1 MGKFRIK
8 VMGIPLLLL
17 ASILPTSASADESP
31 ATSVDS
37 LTAVAGATTVA
48 VSGSATFT
56 APAVDI
62 GDDVTNDHAGAQA
75 PLPTG
80 TDLSVA
86 RIRALDPK
94 TLRFELEIA
103 NMSAQ
108 GAAPEFIN
116 YVWPFIAGS
125 AEYELQAHRTA
136 TAREI
141 NDGRLDSIGTP
152 NFTLNTCAPD
162 ETTGQTTCATVNIE
176 GEFTGNSV
184 AWLVPTA
191 MVGVTSTKPN
201 VSEGAAIASSLSF
214 SGMLWYTN
222 GNGGDKMF
230 ALRAFTFP
238 TATVL
243 GTVVPADV
251 ADADAVPTTPLTVS
265 GLGDFSG
272 ELEKPALPGLY
283 KVVVKACF
291 GAGNCAITSTPL
303 TVGL

>member
-8 VMGIPLLLL
+8 LMGLPLLLL
-17 ASILPTSASADESP
+17 ASILPTSASADEAP

-37 LTAVAGATTVA
+37 LTAVAGLSTVA
-48 VSGSATFT
+48 VTGNGTFT

-62 GDDVTNDHAGAQA
+62 GVDGTNDHTGAQA
-75 PLPTG
+75 PLPSG
-80 TDLSVA
+80 TDLTVA
-86 RIRALDPK
+86 KIRAYDPK
-94 TLRFELEIA
+94 TLRFELEVA
-103 NMSAQ
+103 NMSTR
-108 GAAPEFIN
+108 GGTPELVN

-125 AEYELQAHRTA
+125 AEFELQAHHTA
-136 TAREI
+136 TVREI
-141 NDGRLDSIGTP
+141 NDDRVDSIGTP

-162 ETTGQTTCATVNIE
+162 ETTGQNTSATVNIE
-176 GEFTGNSV
+176 GEFTGTSV
-184 AWLVPTA
+184 VWFVPTE
-191 MVGVTSTKPN
+191 MVGVTTAKPK
-201 VSEGAAIASSLSF
+201 VFEGAEIASSLSF

-222 GNGGDKMF
+222 GNGGDTMF
-230 ALRAFTFP
+230 AERAFTFP

-243 GTVVPADV
+243 GTVVPVDV

-272 ELEKPALPGLY
+272 ELAKPTLPGLY

-291 GAGNCAITSTPL
+291 GAGNCAVASTPL